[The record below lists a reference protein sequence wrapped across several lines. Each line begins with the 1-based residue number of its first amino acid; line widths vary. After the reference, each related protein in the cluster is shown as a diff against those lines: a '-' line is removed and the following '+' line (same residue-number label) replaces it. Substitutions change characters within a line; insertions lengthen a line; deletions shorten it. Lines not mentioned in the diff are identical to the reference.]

1 MTELNTNTNQRKD
14 EEVTSTINEEENEG
28 NEVNEVNDLNEYI
41 KLFKETKNMHK
52 LNMELFI
59 I

>member
-28 NEVNEVNDLNEYI
+28 SEVNEVNDDHETECKQTKKKGKLINLKYI
-41 KLFKETKNMHK
+41 DYN
-52 LNMELFI
+52 
-59 I
+59 

>member
-28 NEVNEVNDLNEYI
+28 SEVNDDHETECKQTKKKGKLINLKYI
-41 KLFKETKNMHK
+41 DYN
-52 LNMELFI
+52 
-59 I
+59 

>member
-28 NEVNEVNDLNEYI
+28 NEVNEVNDDH
-41 KLFKETKNMHK
+41 ETECKQTK
-52 LNMELFI
+52 KKGK
-59 I
+59 